1 MRWCRQLHARTR
13 RQEGHGRDQLPS
25 KHCVHGLTSFSVAFC
40 FPLFGSTCLFTLGEA
55 HSDLQELLAQ
65 ATSLETAALLTT
77 SGTASSLKEKL
88 ASTVA
93 REVTSQPPSLPS
105 PPFSLFSL
113 FSPTSLPR
121 VSISFFLPLVLSSRP
136 SLRETPMLEFL
147 EPRER
152 TRGREG
158 GSNSSEGK
166 SRCKMR
172 TVPRG
177 IQERHSHLDRIHSWV
192 HPFGPALGLELF
204 FDFGPT
210 KIWIMIQTET
220 Y

>member
-1 MRWCRQLHARTR
+1 MTTFELTRHPLLQRGFRSVESHARETEHGGPCVGMRWCRQLHARTR

-93 REVTSQPPSLPS
+93 REEK
-105 PPFSLFSL
+105 
-113 FSPTSLPR
+113 
-121 VSISFFLPLVLSSRP
+121 SIIERARTALQGTNLSSSRP
-136 SLRETPMLEFL
+136 CDLKTAVGPLMIAVSPQTVAHAA
-147 EPRER
+147 R
-152 TRGREG
+152 T
-158 GSNSSEGK
+158 
-166 SRCKMR
+166 
-172 TVPRG
+172 
-177 IQERHSHLDRIHSWV
+177 
-192 HPFGPALGLELF
+192 
-204 FDFGPT
+204 
-210 KIWIMIQTET
+210 
-220 Y
+220 